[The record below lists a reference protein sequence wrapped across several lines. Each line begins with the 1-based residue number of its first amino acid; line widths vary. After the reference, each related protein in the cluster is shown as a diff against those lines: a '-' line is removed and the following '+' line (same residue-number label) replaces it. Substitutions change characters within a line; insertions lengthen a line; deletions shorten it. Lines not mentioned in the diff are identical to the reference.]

1 MPTAKKAPAK
11 KAPAKRATKTGNVT
25 IKSESVKELV
35 SEEPV
40 RRPGRPPK
48 AKANDYSCTVYSN
61 GNAVN
66 LKFDS
71 LQELEAAFIQICHR
85 PLTGRP
91 ATITAGGKT
100 YTFLKVDY
108 LVKGE

>member
-11 KAPAKRATKTGNVT
+11 KTASKRVTKTKNVT
-25 IKSESVKELV
+25 IETEGLAELV
-35 SEEPV
+35 DEKPV

-48 AKANDYSCTVYSN
+48 AKEYKCTVYSN

-66 LKFDS
+66 LSFDS
-71 LQELEAAFIQICHR
+71 LQELEAAFVQICHK

-91 ATITAGGKT
+91 ATVVASGKK

-108 LVKGE
+108 LVKDE

>member
-11 KAPAKRATKTGNVT
+11 KATAKRATKTGNVT
-25 IKSESVKELV
+25 IKNEGVKELAN
-35 SEEPV
+35 EEPV

-48 AKANDYSCTVYSN
+48 PKMNDYSCTVYSN
-61 GNAVN
+61 GTAVN

-71 LQELEAAFIQICHR
+71 LQELEAAFVQICHK

-91 ATITAGGKT
+91 ATVKASGKI